1 MNLILTSQDD
11 LASLNIREKLL
22 AMDEW
27 KKIGMFHNFPV
38 YKNHNFFLVHI
49 KIQKIYAENIDKHI
63 KERLDINFDNIIVA
77 SKHRSSAKIRS
88 LTVHPIGNWGKAEYG
103 GKNGTVVKTNPHLMT
118 EALRL
123 LKKNNNLKEY
133 TVSFEATHHGPYLET
148 PTFFIEI
155 GSTEEEWKD
164 DRAGEVLAKT
174 IMGLE
179 EKKYTPALGIGGGHY
194 VPRITDVALEYKVSF
209 GHMLPS
215 YAVEYVTEETL
226 KMACENTDNCR
237 HAYIHRKG
245 LKSEQKKKVTAMLE
259 NLGIE
264 IISSKDLEKLRD

>member
-1 MNLILTSQDD
+1 MDLILTSQDD

-22 AMDEW
+22 AMDDW

-38 YKNHNFFLVHI
+38 YKSEKFYLVHI

-63 KERLDINFDNIIVA
+63 RERLGIDFDNIIVA
-77 SKHRSSAKIRS
+77 SKHRSSAGIRS

-103 GKNGTVVKTNPHLMT
+103 GKERTVVRTNPHLMT

-123 LKKNNNLKEY
+123 LKKNNNLDEY

-155 GSTEEEWKD
+155 GSTEEEWRD
-164 DRAGEVLAKT
+164 DIAGEVLAKT
-174 IMGLE
+174 IMDLE
-179 EKKYTPALGIGGGHY
+179 EKRYLPVLGIGGGHY
-194 VPRITDVALEYKVSF
+194 MPRITDVALKYKISF

-215 YAVEYVTEETL
+215 YAVEYVNENTL
-226 KMACENTDNCR
+226 RMACEESDHCK

-245 LKSEQKKKVTAMLE
+245 LKSEQKKKIIKILE
-259 NLGIE
+259 NLGIK
-264 IISSKDLEKLRD
+264 IISSKELEKL